1 MFKRIFISYLA
12 VLMISFAVLA
22 LAFNF
27 TVRQYLIN
35 DTIQSLHRVA
45 ETLTAT
51 GTKPGIPGGSHMRG
65 AFFNLA
71 NRVAYADYILFL
83 PDGSI
88 LDSSD
93 IESYPPGN
101 QLDNEAFLNMAFGP
115 EKSESLVEKNLVAVV
130 YPVIIAESY
139 SEAAL
144 IIYSHPDLL
153 SQLGRSLL
161 GILTIALGAAILVS
175 LTAGAL
181 ATRVVIGPLQ
191 QLKNRAD
198 ELARRQFTG
207 RLTINTGDELEDL
220 ANTFNEMADQ
230 LAEYDR
236 VQKEFF
242 QKASHEL
249 KTPLMSIQGYAEALK
264 EGVIPPDEKEQS
276 LDIIIKESRRMKAL
290 VDEFLYLSKMETLKE
305 SYSFEPVIL
314 EDSVREAVYAVR
326 SLAFDKGVKVSTTFG
341 SGSSIIDG
349 DPEKIHRLLLN
360 VLGNALRH
368 TRRNVNI
375 TIEGPVI
382 TVEDDGPGFQ
392 PGEIEKIFTSF
403 YRGENGGSGLGLTIS
418 RAIVEKHGGAISAS
432 DSPDG
437 GAKIKIVF
445 RQ

>member
-1 MFKRIFISYLA
+1 
-12 VLMISFAVLA
+12 
-22 LAFNF
+22 
-27 TVRQYLIN
+27 
-35 DTIQSLHRVA
+35 
-45 ETLTAT
+45 
-51 GTKPGIPGGSHMRG
+51 
-65 AFFNLA
+65 
-71 NRVAYADYILFL
+71 
-83 PDGSI
+83 
-88 LDSSD
+88 
-93 IESYPPGN
+93 
-101 QLDNEAFLNMAFGP
+101 
-115 EKSESLVEKNLVAVV
+115 
-130 YPVIIAESY
+130 
-139 SEAAL
+139 
-144 IIYSHPDLL
+144 
-153 SQLGRSLL
+153 
-161 GILTIALGAAILVS
+161 
-175 LTAGAL
+175 
-181 ATRVVIGPLQ
+181 
-191 QLKNRAD
+191 
-198 ELARRQFTG
+198 
-207 RLTINTGDELEDL
+207 
-220 ANTFNEMADQ
+220 
-230 LAEYDR
+230 
-236 VQKEFF
+236 
-242 QKASHEL
+242 
-249 KTPLMSIQGYAEALK
+249 MSIQGYAEALK

-368 TRRNVNI
+368 GHRNVNI

-392 PGEIEKIFTSF
+392 PGEIERIFTPF
-403 YRGENGGSGLGLTIS
+403 YRGENGGSGLGLAIS